1 MKKIL
6 MVTSLSLTL
15 AALSFTGAQAKS
27 CKSKKVYE
35 TGGAALTWTGARVR
49 AKTEWRIDV
58 TAKYG
63 VKYASWVLAK
73 NKGLNCWKVGVSKV
87 CKASAKPCRL

>member
-1 MKKIL
+1 MKKIFA
-6 MVTSLSLTL
+6 VTALALTM
-15 AALSFTGAQAKS
+15 AALSFSGAQAKT

-35 TGGAALTWTGARVR
+35 TGGAALTWVSARVK
-49 AKTEWRIDV
+49 AKVEWRIDV

-73 NKGLNCWKVGVSKV
+73 NKGLNCWKKGVYKL
-87 CKASAKPCRL
+87 CKASGKPCRL